1 MELVV
6 SVAVAVTFET
16 VTSTSIW
23 SVELKDVETRVISA
37 VFDDAVTVEGLT
49 VGLNVAPVPP
59 VVAWLIDNDSVT
71 PVGILLKVSLI
82 CEPLG
87 AGELL
92 FELCVA
98 VRQHEAQPSVIV
110 NDPLVLAMLLF
121 VKIEAV
127 PWEVLPESAPTA
139 RPLVAMPGFNALMIV
154 PLLVDKK

>member
-6 SVAVAVTFET
+6 SVAVLVTFET
-16 VTSTSIW
+16 VTSTSSW
-23 SVELKDVETRVISA
+23 SVELKDVENRVISA
-37 VFDDAVTVEGLT
+37 VFDAAVTEEGLT
-49 VGLNVAPVPP
+49 VGLNAAPVPP
-59 VVAWLIDNDSVT
+59 VVAWLTDNDSVT
-71 PVGILLKVSLI
+71 PVGILLKVSLT

-87 AGELL
+87 AAALL

-127 PWEVLPESAPTA
+127 PWEVLPARAPTA
-139 RPLVAMPGFNALMIV
+139 KPLVEMPGFSALMIV